1 VPIIDANP
9 RPDVAGRFPDAEEP
23 AQAEATPERATPAP
37 REPLPPA
44 TVDLR
49 GDELADPVR
58 HDDDPPVP
66 TGPVIAGEPGR
77 P

>member
-1 VPIIDANP
+1 TAVHS
-9 RPDVAGRFPDAEEP
+9 
-23 AQAEATPERATPAP
+23 PAP
-37 REPLPPA
+37 TIPAPTGPLPAGPAPTGSVEPPA

-66 TGPVIAGEPGR
+66 TGPVSAGG
-77 P
+77 